1 MRKFDVD
8 GPSRGGSAAEM
19 PRPGLALRAGRAGG
33 AGVGCGGGSPRV
45 HVCAPGVGGHW
56 CQGVRSARE
65 RSADGE
71 ETELCPDVGK
81 VAAKTWR
88 VFVDI

>member
-1 MRKFDVD
+1 M
-8 GPSRGGSAAEM
+8 
-19 PRPGLALRAGRAGG
+19 
-33 AGVGCGGGSPRV
+33 
-45 HVCAPGVGGHW
+45 HVCAPGVGGRW

-88 VFVDI
+88 VFVESDFSILCSI